1 MSEFFTPQTGDDK
14 MDEAY
19 QHMQVHVSSFDNFD
33 SFHNYFKSIVKTDDN
48 EKLNKW
54 LLKVLFVNLKQ
65 PNNSQHN
72 FDRLLDAVDE
82 IKRKQL
88 QDWLKSNL
96 DKIANIKENICKVIN

>member
-19 QHMQVHVSSFDNFD
+19 QNMQLHVSTFNDFN

-65 PNNSQHN
+65 PNNIQHN
-72 FDRLLDAVDE
+72 FDKLLDAVDSD
-82 IKRKQL
+82 KKKQL
-88 QDWLKSNL
+88 QEWLETNL
-96 DKIANIKENICKVIN
+96 IKVGVNV